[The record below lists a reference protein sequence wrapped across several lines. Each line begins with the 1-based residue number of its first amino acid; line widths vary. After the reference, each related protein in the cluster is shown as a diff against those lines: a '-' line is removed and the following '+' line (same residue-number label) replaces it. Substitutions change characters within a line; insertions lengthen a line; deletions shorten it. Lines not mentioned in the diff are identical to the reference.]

1 MFEVDVKKC
10 DGTAA
15 GKEEDQLGFGLHCA
29 QWFLPPTPIPV
40 HKDFFPPGKFTLSV
54 KPHPHF

>member
-15 GKEEDQLGFGLHCA
+15 GKEEDQVRFGVLIRTEQDLVDGRFVFHSY
-29 QWFLPPTPIPV
+29 
-40 HKDFFPPGKFTLSV
+40 K
-54 KPHPHF
+54 